1 MSQSDAVFCD
11 LLRYAPSHLTV
22 TTLHK
27 MSLPPFHTT
36 FPFRAFSKTAIK
48 RGHIACTIALEDNVV
63 VSCYLQGPPNDLL
76 PLSFTAISVHFSSV
90 HFFHLKKKK
99 KKRYIVYTPR
109 SEPELLASEQSV
121 SHLSYSVSETGNNR
135 RMKATFTNKVD

>member
-48 RGHIACTIALEDNVV
+48 RGHIACTIALEANVV
-63 VSCYLQGPPNDLL
+63 VSCYLPGPPNDLL

-90 HFFHLKKKK
+90 HFFSFEKKKK
-99 KKRYIVYTPR
+99 IHSVHAEKRTRAACVGAECLT
-109 SEPELLASEQSV
+109 PELLRLRDGKQQEDEGHIHKQ
-121 SHLSYSVSETGNNR
+121 G
-135 RMKATFTNKVD
+135 